1 MEKFENDS
9 EVLSSSVRSESI
21 SNRSRNFFSFVI
33 DELIMNFLEVS
44 VVEIS
49 CFSISI
55 IGGNFFNFILFDFD
69 FFKSKS
75 SESFYIFGEYI
86 LEENEEKVG
95 NKEKVDGEEKDN
107 IDVEKFIKVTREEG
121 EV

>member
-9 EVLSSSVRSESI
+9 EVLSSLVRSESI

-44 VVEIS
+44 IVEIS
-49 CFSISI
+49 CLSISI

-69 FFKSKS
+69 FFKSKL

-95 NKEKVDGEEKDN
+95 SEEKVDGEEKDN

>member
-33 DELIMNFLEVS
+33 DELIMNFLEVLI
-44 VVEIS
+44 VEIS
-49 CFSISI
+49 CLSISI

-69 FFKSKS
+69 FFKSKL

-95 NKEKVDGEEKDN
+95 SEEKVDGEEKDN